1 MTSSLI
7 ARLSAL
13 ILTFAGLPLLFAG
26 DIILP
31 RVIAGYPADG
41 SWLAQLVAAAWLS
54 IALFN
59 WNGRHTVMG
68 GIYGRP
74 AVNLNLVL
82 YVVSALGLLKAA
94 RGAGILLVLAV
105 PFAAM
110 AIIYGAL
117 LWRGPFVQSAAS

>member
-1 MTSSLI
+1 M
-7 ARLSAL
+7 
-13 ILTFAGLPLLFAG
+13 LFAG